1 MKEGTE
7 AFKAWQATPL
17 PVYSKIYFFSILN
30 PEDVVLNHAKP
41 ILVEKGPYV
50 FRLVCFLVPPQDF
63 HIDTLGDVQNKA
75 MCSYFCDF
83 SGLLLL
89 YVT

>member
-30 PEDVVLNHAKP
+30 PEDVVVNHAKP

-50 FRLVCFLVPPQDF
+50 FRLVTPSGALPRDF
-63 HIDTLGDVQNKA
+63 HLDTTRGGSSK
-75 MCSYFCDF
+75 
-83 SGLLLL
+83 
-89 YVT
+89 